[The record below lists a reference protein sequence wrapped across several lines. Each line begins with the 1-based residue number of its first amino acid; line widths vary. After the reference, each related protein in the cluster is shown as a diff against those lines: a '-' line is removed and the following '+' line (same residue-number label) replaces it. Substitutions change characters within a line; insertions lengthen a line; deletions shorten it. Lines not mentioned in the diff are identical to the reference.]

1 MLAMAIGDG
10 WHMNDSEIERY
21 SMGRSTGA
29 ELDRC
34 DEHLLICE
42 PCRRQ
47 IEEADVFVRAMR
59 QAAAPS
65 QELPRIR
72 RNWFHLPRLIPV
84 FAGLAA
90 LLLVAW
96 FGAQR
101 LVPTPPAATILLT
114 ASRGS
119 GIQIQ
124 APSGT
129 PLALQPDLS
138 GLPSWPSYRLE
149 VVSAAGARLWQGVYP
164 GPATPK
170 MRPGIYFVRL
180 YSPSGEIYREFG
192 LEIPKP
198 R

>member
-1 MLAMAIGDG
+1 MLAMGIGGCLD
-10 WHMNDSEIERY
+10 DDETERY
-21 SMGRSTGA
+21 SMGRFAGA

-47 IEEADVFVRAMR
+47 VEAADVFLRAMR
-59 QAAAPS
+59 RAAAQS
-65 QELPRIR
+65 QELR
-72 RNWFHLPRLIPV
+72 RNRFHLPQLILV
-84 FAGLAA
+84 LSALAA
-90 LLLVAW
+90 LLLAAW

-101 LVPTPPAATILLT
+101 QIPLPPAATVLLT

-119 GIQIQ
+119 GIEIH
-124 APSGT
+124 APAGT

-149 VVSAAGARLWQGVYP
+149 VVDAAGARVWQGVYP
-164 GPATPK
+164 GPNAPG
-170 MRPGIYFVRL
+170 MRPGVYFVRL
-180 YSPSGEIYREFG
+180 YSPGGEIYREYG
-192 LEIPKP
+192 LEIRKS